1 MIVVDASFLLKLFL
15 KEPDSQEVRTLW
27 QGWAQ
32 SGKVI
37 VAPPLLWPETLSVL
51 RRSVHRGILS
61 EGDGDRAASALEKLE
76 IDVREPPGFYRAAW
90 RLAQRFDRPTVYNC
104 CYLALAE
111 MAGCDLWTADRR
123 LLNVVSP
130 LLAWVRSP

>member
-15 KEPDSQEVRTLW
+15 NEPDSQQVRAQWEAWARTGEVIL
-27 QGWAQ
+27 G
-32 SGKVI
+32 
-37 VAPPLLWPETLSVL
+37 PPLLWPETLSAL

-61 EGDGDRAASALEKLE
+61 GADGDRAFVALEKLE
-76 IDVREPPGFYRAAW
+76 VDVREPPDLYRLAW
-90 RLAQRFDRPTVYNC
+90 HLAQRLDRPTVYDC

-111 MAGCDLWTADRR
+111 MARCDLWTADRR

-130 LLAWVRSP
+130 LLPWVRSP